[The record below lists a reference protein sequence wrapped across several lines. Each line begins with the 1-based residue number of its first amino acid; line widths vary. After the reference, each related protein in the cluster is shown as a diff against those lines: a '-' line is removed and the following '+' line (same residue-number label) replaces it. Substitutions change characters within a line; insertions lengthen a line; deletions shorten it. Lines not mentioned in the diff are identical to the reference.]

1 MSAKPRSLLKLDQA
15 YIAVGGRE
23 HLTLGRETDIMRVIA
38 LRISPRDAGVP
49 SSTHLPTRCR
59 VPTSAHDLPRQSPVG
74 TKPDAHRIGSR
85 APLGLALRAAELQVC
100 IPMVCPIPQTAGR
113 PLPAYP
119 FPLAGRL
126 SVSLHTLVHG
136 RLTVGVKRHS
146 DSTDALSVKFVLWG
160 IGSKGEPSRAPPWG

>member
-23 HLTLGRETDIMRVIA
+23 HLTFERETDIMRVIA
-38 LRISPRDAGVP
+38 LRISPRDAEVP
-49 SSTHLPTRCR
+49 SSTLSADEMQGAEFSTR
-59 VPTSAHDLPRQSPVG
+59 SASSISRWD
-74 TKPDAHRIGSR
+74 KPDAHRIGSR

-113 PLPAYP
+113 TLPAYP

-146 DSTDALSVKFVLWG
+146 GPPSTGAAIAMDGGVADTACYYTG
-160 IGSKGEPSRAPPWG
+160 R